1 MSLLPKIRT
10 GKDDNKVVNLIHLF
24 CVHCANS
31 VSQEQCAVQA
41 LCCSVSRRLTQT
53 NSWQRPSKPTLLVLS
68 PR

>member
-41 LCCSVSRRLTQT
+41 LCCSVSRSLPQT
-53 NSWQRPSKPTLLVLS
+53 NSW
-68 PR
+68 